1 MTRKT
6 FSQYDD
12 KEKGARNDGKKVIT
26 MTAGEAASMDSVS
39 RSGRGRKAGM
49 DFPNTRGIDC
59 NDKEIS

>member
-1 MTRKT
+1 
-6 FSQYDD
+6 
-12 KEKGARNDGKKVIT
+12 